1 MAKVKSEIDIKAIV
15 KNLKPKVSDRVL
27 KNHQSVYN
35 VCFKNFK
42 NDDFINKPD
51 EIKKF
56 YEERYKNIKSRKSN
70 YYILKTICIAMD
82 KKDVANKL
90 DEYAK
95 AINKILEDE
104 KKAILT
110 KIDKEDKPKEVN
122 DKKIDPWEEIFKDLK
137 STYLNLKKEAL
148 DLYDPN
154 KSSYTFQQLKK
165 IRNWAI
171 ASFYIGCFIED
182 DLYSVRNPP
191 RRNEIRL
198 IRLSGYLN
206 PKSPVKNY
214 LIKPLKNLYY
224 FSHLL
229 YNEYKQSAFKI
240 HGSQSL
246 KVCKEIT
253 HSVTIYLKTHQKF
266 LIGKYLFPNYM
277 YAPNAK
283 VMYQPYDSAAWSKL
297 LKRII
302 GHSCND
308 CRKAFVTKAYKT
320 VMPQDNSIK
329 QLAYRMGHSF
339 ATAME
344 HYNKIPKNIK

>member
-1 MAKVKSEIDIKAIV
+1 MAKMKSEIDIQAIV
-15 KNLKPKVSDRVL
+15 KVIKPKVSDRVL
-27 KNHQSVYN
+27 KNHNSVYN

-42 NDDFINKPD
+42 NDDFINKPE

-70 YYILKTICIAMD
+70 YYILKTICIAMG

-104 KKAILT
+104 KKATLE
-110 KIDKEDKPKEVN
+110 KIDKKEKPKIKQIKET
-122 DKKIDPWEEIFKDLK
+122 DPWEELFQSLK
-137 STYLNLKKEAL
+137 TTFLNMKKEAL
-148 DLYDPN
+148 ELYDPK
-154 KSSYTFQQLKK
+154 KSSYTFKELKI

-171 ASFYIGCFIED
+171 ASFYLGCFTED
-182 DLYSVRNPP
+182 DLYRVRNPP
-191 RRNEIRL
+191 RRNEIRSMR
-198 IRLSGYLN
+198 IMSKVG
-206 PKSPVKNY
+206 PKSAAKNY
-214 LIKPLKNLYY
+214 LIKPIKNLDY
-224 FSHLL
+224 FSTII
-229 YNEYKQSAFKI
+229 YNEYKESALNI
-240 HGSQSL
+240 HGQQHL
-246 KVCKEIT
+246 KVCKEIREA
-253 HSVTIYLKTHQKF
+253 VAVYLKTHQHF
-266 LIGKYLFPNYM
+266 LKRGKLLFPANM
-277 YAPNAK
+277 YKLNEF
-283 VMYQPYDSAAWSKL
+283 YQPYNSEAWSKL

-320 VMPQDNSIK
+320 LMPRDNSVR

-344 HYNKIPKNIK
+344 HYNKIPKNII